1 MEILKKLHKS
11 LAVALLLIL
20 SNSISAQENGQMQ
33 EAFTQSYTWE
43 LGKNFNKAIDALKA
57 SYDPVSY
64 EYNVRLGWL
73 SYFAGQYS
81 ESEAYYQ
88 KAIALKPFALEP
100 RFGVIMPATAEGN
113 FKMAE
118 DQYKKILEIDP
129 MNTIANYRLGQLYF
143 GKEDFEN
150 AKIHFEKVVNLYP
163 FDYDSVIA
171 FARTQYKLGNLR
183 EAKVLFSKALLI
195 RPGDQ
200 SASDGLQMIK

>member
-1 MEILKKLHKS
+1 
-11 LAVALLLIL
+11 
-20 SNSISAQENGQMQ
+20 
-33 EAFTQSYTWE
+33 
-43 LGKNFNKAIDALKA
+43 
-57 SYDPVSY
+57 
-64 EYNVRLGWL
+64 
-73 SYFAGQYS
+73 
-81 ESEAYYQ
+81 
-88 KAIALKPFALEP
+88 
-100 RFGVIMPATAEGN
+100 MPATAEGN